1 MLDIDKIAA
10 SLFEKIRSK
19 FENVS
24 VGDEKAKATTVPG
37 KARFF
42 NFDYISSDNDNFGN
56 ISISIV
62 DTKTLKVT
70 YSRSISGELDD
81 AQKQEWYDFLRDLRM
96 FAKRNMMSFVPH
108 DISRK
113 GLGLKDLKQMSD
125 EHTPDAAASVSESKL
140 YGSTK
145 TSYESVAPGTR
156 LIIRHSASVDE
167 SVHGARSRKI
177 QSVYVE
183 DAEGQ
188 RFKMPT
194 NNLAGARAIGQH
206 IAHGGQIYDDFGKH
220 TSGLVQEMAKIKK
233 FIQGSR
239 NKTFEDHE
247 ASEMVNA
254 AKERYHE
261 IHRILHH
268 IKGPRGYAMYK
279 ESWTPGPE
287 LDDQG
292 DVDMESLRG
301 KFTQKKFD
309 DRLEEALPFV
319 YQAYSKSK
327 GKNMPQIT
335 TAIDKQVNEFA
346 QVLSNLEEGT
356 WALPKDELE
365 IQKLQELMASPLI
378 AGIDGNDASAALYD
392 ILGDDM
398 LFDHIYDASKG
409 SPEMDVR
416 PVVYDWLMKN
426 MPSVGAKIDA
436 ELKGGGDGDDPAA
449 EEPAPDSG
457 EQPPQQPTESAVNH
471 NSMLVDLRRLSGI
484 N

>member
-1 MLDIDKIAA
+1 MLDIDKIAS

-24 VGDEKAKATTVPG
+24 VGDEKAKATTVPSN
-37 KARFF
+37 ARFF

-62 DTKTLKVT
+62 DTKALKVT

-96 FAKRNMMSFVPH
+96 FAKRNMMSFIPH

-113 GLGLKDLKQMSD
+113 GLGLKDLKQMSG
-125 EHTPDAAASVSESKL
+125 EQSPDSASSVSESKL

-188 RFKMPT
+188 RFKMPN

-220 TSGLVQEMAKIKK
+220 TSGLVQEMAKIRK

-247 ASEMVNA
+247 ASDMVTA

-268 IKGPRGYAMYK
+268 IKGPRGYTLYK
-279 ESWTPGPE
+279 ESWTPE
-287 LDDQG
+287 LDNQG

-309 DRLEEALPFV
+309 NRLEEALPFV

-327 GKNMPQIT
+327 GKDMPKIT

-346 QVLSNLEEGT
+346 QNLNNLEEGT
-356 WALPKDELE
+356 WALPEDELE
-365 IQKLQELMASPLI
+365 IQKLQELMSSPLI

-392 ILGDDM
+392 ILGDDT

-426 MPSVGAKIDA
+426 IPSVGEKIDA
-436 ELKGGGDGDDPAA
+436 ELKNGDGGS
-449 EEPAPDSG
+449 E
-457 EQPPQQPTESAVNH
+457 EQPQQESVIHEMPA
-471 NSMLVDLRRLSGI
+471 LLDIRRLAGLS
-484 N
+484 